1 MTGFHR
7 RLNLRS
13 KYSRSC
19 NKDDIE
25 IEDQNKRLVKM
36 YKVIKSAFLL
46 AVAVMAMCWGLE
58 AQAAGDAANGEKIF
72 QQCSA
77 CHSAEKGVNKIGP
90 SLNGV
95 IGRPAGSIG
104 NYQYSQA
111 MQEAAKKGLTWTPEN
126 VVSYLKNPHEFLDD
140 FAGHPGAPNKMPFS
154 LSDQKEREDVVAYLK
169 SLAGK

>member
-1 MTGFHR
+1 
-7 RLNLRS
+7 
-13 KYSRSC
+13 
-19 NKDDIE
+19 
-25 IEDQNKRLVKM
+25 M
-36 YKVIKSAFLL
+36 YKVIKSLL
-46 AVAVMAMCWGLE
+46 ALIVVGTAVVSMTQK
-58 AQAAGDAANGEKIF
+58 AQAAGDAASGEKIF
-72 QQCSA
+72 QQCGA

-126 VVSYLKNPHEFLDD
+126 VVNYLKNPHQFLDD

-154 LSDQKEREDVVAYLK
+154 LSDQKDREDVVAYLQ